1 MATTSHK
8 KSHLSAAQKLA
19 IASLVSG
26 ATDQEAAAA
35 AAVSRETV
43 NRWRNGNPHF
53 LAALNKLQLEI
64 WEDHKRRLLG
74 VVSDAVQ
81 TITEEVRSNPGIAM
95 RILKRCRGFDVI
107 QPPSGPTDVVGV
119 LRGLALK
126 RAEEE
131 LAAIREEE
139 SKGQFFISDP
149 FEYARELA
157 PLIKK
162 HFAIL
167 QKKHGIDK

>member
-53 LAALNKLQLEI
+53 QAALNKRQLEI
-64 WEDHKRRLLG
+64 WEGHKMKLLG

-81 TITEEVRSNPGIAM
+81 TITEGVKSNPAIAM
-95 RILKRCRGFDVI
+95 KILEKCQGLDVI
-107 QPPSGPTDVVGV
+107 RPPVGPTDVAGI
-119 LRGLALK
+119 L
-126 RAEEE
+126 
-131 LAAIREEE
+131 
-139 SKGQFFISDP
+139 
-149 FEYARELA
+149 RELA
-157 PLIKK
+157 RERAEQELASTRREESTGKPL
-162 HFAIL
+162 FQ
-167 QKKHGIDK
+167 QK